1 MSACRAGRSP
11 RAAGWAACAVAALLS
26 ACATPITPGS
36 IIVGNPQ
43 AVDRAAV
50 DRLRARLVG
59 TWKLIAI
66 RDRDWITGAETP
78 AERAA
83 DDGQLIYAANGRL
96 SVQIVRVGRDQA
108 APGSADGFSSYFGR
122 WQLVPA
128 EGCIIHYQEGN
139 LNVAQNRPGRQA
151 LLLVR
156 CRRASIVGNSAAQ
169 GRRQVAAES
178 GVRLG
183 KNSVA
188 DLKDEPACSCFPS

>member
-11 RAAGWAACAVAALLS
+11 RAAGWAACAVAAASALLS
-26 ACATPITPGS
+26 ACATPIKPGS

-139 LNVAQNRPGRQA
+139 LNVAQTGQA
-151 LLLVR
+151 AKRYYSFDADGHLSLATPPR
-156 CRRASIVGNSAAQ
+156 K
-169 GRRQVAAES
+169 VA
-178 GVRLG
+178 G
-183 KNSVA
+183 KSQ
-188 DLKDEPACSCFPS
+188 PSPVFVWEKIP